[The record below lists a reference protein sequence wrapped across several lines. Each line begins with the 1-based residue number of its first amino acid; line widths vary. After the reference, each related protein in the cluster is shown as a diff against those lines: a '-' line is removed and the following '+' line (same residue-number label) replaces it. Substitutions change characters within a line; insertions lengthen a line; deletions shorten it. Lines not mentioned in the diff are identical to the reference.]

1 MQTNADPDQLSD
13 GPIELS
19 LDKIIEFLQESWK
32 IIAGFTALG
41 ILGAALFL
49 MLVPKQF
56 EATAQIKMAQIANN
70 NSNSP
75 NNINPLGIYIEEP
88 QALIARL
95 ALPTSYPKEVIE
107 ICGVAD
113 SSNGG
118 LLLVKKIKLSIPKG
132 VGAIIELRMR
142 DTSIKIVRDCA
153 TAVFQLIKSSQALLI
168 APFIEEANQ
177 KLNFEQDR
185 LRRATQVIAKA
196 DQSGAVVTA
205 TYLATRDEIRYL
217 LDQISSL
224 QAIVSNSESR
234 STHLTA
240 PIFVKA
246 EPVEKFGSLLAGLM
260 LGVGA
265 GLILSLANKLY
276 RLRRGAKRG
285 DHHGR

>member
-132 VGAIIELRMR
+132 VGAII
-142 DTSIKIVRDCA
+142 
-153 TAVFQLIKSSQALLI
+153 
-168 APFIEEANQ
+168 
-177 KLNFEQDR
+177 
-185 LRRATQVIAKA
+185 
-196 DQSGAVVTA
+196 
-205 TYLATRDEIRYL
+205 
-217 LDQISSL
+217 
-224 QAIVSNSESR
+224 
-234 STHLTA
+234 
-240 PIFVKA
+240 
-246 EPVEKFGSLLAGLM
+246 
-260 LGVGA
+260 
-265 GLILSLANKLY
+265 
-276 RLRRGAKRG
+276 
-285 DHHGR
+285 